1 MPEIQAIEADST
13 YYIKATGVSH
23 ALWISG
29 KTLLT
34 RPRVFFRGAEAALK
48 MGRGNIVPTCFA
60 LFYFVE
66 ALILGDWMRLR
77 GLRHLHI
84 HFCGPVATV
93 GMLASISWRFPYSLM
108 VHGPDEFYDV
118 DKFYL
123 RQKIER
129 AQFVFCISDYCR
141 SQLMRIASPQHWDK
155 MQVVRLGVDPDR
167 FVPATQEESS
177 ERVPEIIC
185 VGRLVPSKG
194 QLILLRACALLLS
207 RGYGFQVRIVGD
219 GPDRSQLEA
228 YAAEKGIA
236 VVFEGARSHE
246 ETRALLGKA
255 DIFALSS
262 FAEGVPVALMEAMA
276 MEIPCVSTSIA
287 GIPELIR
294 DGFNGL
300 LVPAS
305 SSAAFASALQ
315 LLLDDPGLRR
325 SLGVA
330 GRKYVADHYNLRINV
345 SQLASLFR
353 NFAADIN

>member
-1 MPEIQAIEADST
+1 
-13 YYIKATGVSH
+13 
-23 ALWISG
+23 
-29 KTLLT
+29 
-34 RPRVFFRGAEAALK
+34 
-48 MGRGNIVPTCFA
+48 
-60 LFYFVE
+60 
-66 ALILGDWMRLR
+66 
-77 GLRHLHI
+77 
-84 HFCGPVATV
+84 
-93 GMLASISWRFPYSLM
+93 
-108 VHGPDEFYDV
+108 
-118 DKFYL
+118 
-123 RQKIER
+123 
-129 AQFVFCISDYCR
+129 
-141 SQLMRIASPQHWDK
+141 
-155 MQVVRLGVDPDR
+155 
-167 FVPATQEESS
+167 
-177 ERVPEIIC
+177 
-185 VGRLVPSKG
+185 
-194 QLILLRACALLLS
+194 LLS